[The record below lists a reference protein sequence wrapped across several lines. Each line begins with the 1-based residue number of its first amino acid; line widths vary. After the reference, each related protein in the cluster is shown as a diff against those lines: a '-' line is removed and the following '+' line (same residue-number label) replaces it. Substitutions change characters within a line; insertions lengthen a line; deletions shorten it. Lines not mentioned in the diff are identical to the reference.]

1 MTEMPLYQQVIT
13 VLLCTAATMLTRFLP
28 FLIFSSKKPTPQVVR
43 YLGNA
48 LPAAIFGLLV
58 VYCLKDV
65 AWTLAPHGLP
75 EMIGIGVTAGLH
87 IWLRRMLLS
96 MFAGTA
102 VYMLL
107 VQVVFH

>member
-1 MTEMPLYQQVIT
+1 MMEMTLYQQVIT
-13 VLLCTAATMLTRFLP
+13 VLLCTAATMLTRFL
-28 FLIFSSKKPTPQVVR
+28 LFSSKKPTPLMVR

-65 AWTLAPHGLP
+65 DWGLAPHGLT
-75 EMIGIGVTAGLH
+75 EVIGIGVTAGLH

-102 VYMLL
+102 IYMLL
-107 VQVVFH
+107 VQIVFR